1 MTYNLQIKKII
12 ESFAEGL
19 NPPEAL
25 SITEWSDKYR
35 VLTGV
40 SSSES
45 GPWRTSRFPFLK
57 EIMDELSPESPTQ
70 TVAVIKGAQ
79 LGFTEA
85 AVNWMLYTIDHNP
98 GPLMYVQKTIDTV
111 ERFSKQRLTPAIES
125 CPSVSA
131 KLAPEKSRGETSNT
145 IRMKSFP
152 GGVIILGGANS
163 AASLRSAPI
172 QFLIL
177 DEEDSYELDIEE
189 EGSPSEIAIR
199 RTSNFPNRKILRI
212 STPTVKEISKI
223 DALFLEGDQR
233 RFYVPCP
240 FCKCKQVIYWAAI
253 KWDENGAGEPENC
266 RMICNSCGEQI
277 EERYKTDMLTNGEW
291 VKERP
296 GRSVASFQISSL
308 YSPLGFYSWKD
319 AATDFLKAQRNFD
332 KAALKVFVNTVLG
345 ESWNESN
352 RSLDSHGVEVRKENY
367 PCDVPMDVK
376 VLSAGVDVQDDRI
389 EVEIC
394 GFGIA
399 QESWSIE
406 YAVFMGNTELH
417 DVWNQLDLFLQK
429 NYVHESGNNIGV
441 SVVAVDSGHRARL
454 VYLFCREREFRR
466 FFPVKGRDGFGQGI
480 LHRPKKR
487 NEDGVWLF
495 NVYVDEVKSKVYS
508 QLSIENA
515 GPGYCHFPNRPEYTS
530 DYFKMLTA
538 EQLVTAQKG
547 GHKKLS
553 WYLPKGRRNEAL
565 DCRVYAIAAL
575 NILNP
580 NFDVFNSGQQ
590 NGAGQSNLNQISNR
604 PRVRRQGRML
614 SQGL

>member
-1 MTYNLQIKKII
+1 MTYNLQVKKIV
-12 ESFAEGL
+12 ESFADGL

-25 SITEWSDKYR
+25 SITEWADKYR
-35 VLTGV
+35 VLPNV

-57 EIMDELSPESPTQ
+57 EIMDELSPESAFQ

-79 LGFTEA
+79 LGFTEI
-85 AVNWMLYTIDHNP
+85 AVNWMLYTIAHNP
-98 GPLMYVQKTIDTV
+98 GPMMYVQKTIDTV
-111 ERFSKQRLTPAIES
+111 ERFSKQRLTPSIEA
-125 CPSVSA
+125 CPSVSSQ
-131 KLAPEKSRGETSNT
+131 LQTEKSRGETSNT
-145 IRMKSFP
+145 IRMKSFA

-172 QFLIL
+172 QYLIL

-240 FCKCKQVIYWAAI
+240 FCNFEQVIYWASI
-253 KWDENGAGEPENC
+253 KWDENGVGEPENC

-277 EERYKTDMLTNGEW
+277 EERYKTDMLYKGKW

-296 GRSVASFQISSL
+296 GRSIASFQISSL
-308 YSPLGFYSWKD
+308 YSPLGFYSWQD

-367 PCDVPMDVK
+367 PCDVPLDVK
-376 VLSAGVDVQDDRI
+376 VLTAGVDVQDDRI
-389 EVEIC
+389 EVEVC
-394 GFGIA
+394 GFGVA

-429 NYVHESGNNIGV
+429 NYAHESGNNIGV

-508 QLSIENA
+508 QLTIENS

-580 NFDVFNSGQQ
+580 NFDVFT
-590 NGAGQSNLNQISNR
+590 AGQVNSTQLSNR
-604 PRVRRQGRML
+604 PKVRRQNRIF